1 MRWKKVSTQLK
12 QAYWNCRCE
21 EMQSGKSTFQRAP
34 GFKTRSGT
42 ARNFNRVAVIVFVFV
57 WQVTGQSRE
66 T

>member
-1 MRWKKVSTQLK
+1 
-12 QAYWNCRCE
+12 
-21 EMQSGKSTFQRAP
+21 MQSGKSTFQRAP